1 MERLFNDDAR
11 TITDILK
18 SEWSLGIGE
27 TPQFY
32 YDEDR
37 LARTN
42 IPGSIYCYEMSWNSS
57 IVGINYDGSRR
68 VSRITIDMQ
77 NPENRERHNE
87 WVNEVLRILNKFR
100 RAGKYQL
107 NGWDYMEPPS
117 VTRRTGY
124 TKYYHSTIEVTLV
137 REVKGYRSSG
147 FGNLPLIPS
156 DACDDDTEE
165 QETQE

>member
-11 TITDILK
+11 TIMELLK
-18 SEWSLGIGE
+18 SEWSLGLGE
-27 TPQFY
+27 TPIFY

-37 LARTN
+37 MAREN
-42 IPGSIYCYEMSWNSS
+42 IPGSIYCYEMSWNPTKL
-57 IVGINYDGSRR
+57 GINYDGARR
-68 VSRITIDMQ
+68 VARITIDMQ
-77 NPENRERHNE
+77 NPENRERHIRWLNE
-87 WVNEVLRILNKFR
+87 ILRILDKFR

-124 TKYYHSTIEVTLV
+124 TSYYHSVIEVSLV

-147 FGNLPLIPS
+147 FGNLPLIPC
-156 DACDDDTEE
+156 DACANDCEE
-165 QETQE
+165 NIEEK